1 MNVNI
6 LDSLEVRWFLPADSK
21 ASAML
26 ETWFKSAA
34 EDGAR
39 TDHYLATG
47 RHDLGFKARIAA
59 DQPVKVETKYLL
71 GSLGVVEPAPEM
83 FGELQRWTKLS
94 LELDDPRL
102 QRAGAWLAVMKKRR
116 LRKYAVTL
124 TSAAAA
130 TEVPFTARPDVGCG
144 VELTRLEYTN
154 NAIKCVEWTF
164 GLEAFGPKPQ
174 LLHVLQTVCR
184 TIGGG
189 SALPELRAEWT
200 ASYPSWLLS
209 KVGF

>member
-1 MNVNI
+1 VDI
-6 LDSLEVRWFLPADSK
+6 LDSLEVRWFLPPDST
-21 ASAML
+21 ASAVL

-47 RHDLGFKARIAA
+47 RHDLGFKARIVA
-59 DQPVKVETKYLL
+59 DQPAKVETKYLL
-71 GSLGVVEPAPEM
+71 GSLGVVELAPEM

-94 LELDDPRL
+94 LEIEDAKL

-124 TSAAAA
+124 TSAA
-130 TEVPFTARPDVGCG
+130 TEVLVTERPDVGCG
-144 VELTRLEYTN
+144 VELTRLEYTS
-154 NAIKCVEWTF
+154 NAIKRVEWTF
-164 GLEAFGPKPQ
+164 GLEAFGPKEQ
-174 LLHVLQTVCR
+174 LLHVLQAVCR
-184 TIGGG
+184 AIASG

-209 KVGF
+209 KIGS